1 MAYIPP
7 EELKTHV
14 YAYQRNAITEGD
26 DTICEMAIAKAVEEC
41 KAYLNPNNKVEY
53 RDGRKQYDTQAI
65 FSAQGD
71 ERNSLVVSLVKD
83 LAMYEQVALANVDK
97 VYSTIQDRYDRATD
111 YLTKVAKGYIT
122 PSLPTITINN
132 EVHKAF
138 RVASRPKFNHE

>member
-1 MAYIPP
+1 MAYITP

-26 DTICEMAIAKAVEEC
+26 DTISEMAIAKAVEEC

-53 RDGRKQYDTQAI
+53 RDGRLQYDTQAI
-65 FSAQGD
+65 FSATGN
-71 ERNSLVVSLVKD
+71 ERNSLIVSLVKD
-83 LAMYEQVALANVDK
+83 LAMYELVALANVDK

-122 PSLPTITINN
+122 PSLPSITINN